1 MAELVRTSCRLVL
14 CSDVTGRTGEL
25 EELVPERADCCSRRF
40 VTVSCLGEDLPRS
53 LWSSMPQERLLRHGD
68 QAIIAISLPFL
79 LLLRFDGSNQRAFD
93 QAAWKE
99 WLIGEKENVQ
109 RIFLITFESLNFGL
123 EGSYLILFLLP
134 FGSLDDDLAAV
145 GDVRGIHSRS
155 CSGFAF

>member
-1 MAELVRTSCRLVL
+1 MVQHA
-14 CSDVTGRTGEL
+14 
-25 EELVPERADCCSRRF
+25 
-40 VTVSCLGEDLPRS
+40 
-53 LWSSMPQERLLRHGD
+53 QERLLRHGD

-134 FGSLDDDLAAV
+134 FGSLDDDLAAA
-145 GDVRGIHSRS
+145 GDVRGILTRS
-155 CSGFAF
+155 CSGFAFSSSQPYCF